1 MKKKIGEVHMK
12 PYGHPPFRRN
22 EMFLNVMF
30 ALQVWNVHTLEK
42 MAAMMRS

>member
-1 MKKKIGEVHMK
+1 MKRKVGEVHMK

-22 EMFLNVMF
+22 QMFLNVMF
-30 ALQVWNVHTLEK
+30 ALQMWQLYDIEK